1 MIKLYDNESD
11 ELIGTINLKQLGFLV
26 AQLEEES
33 SRDQDYYINQATLDA
48 FEARGADPDL
58 MRVLRRGLGDRDE
71 AEIRWVHS

>member
-48 FEARGADPDL
+48 FEARGADLDL